1 MSPGIKAQILL
12 LIINYS
18 ASQVTKHKSMLVGK
32 DTTDIIACELLVD
45 SCKVE
50 YRRRR
55 YNE

>member
-12 LIINYS
+12 LIMNYS
-18 ASQVTKHKSMLVGK
+18 ASQVSKHKSMLVGK
-32 DTTDIIACELLVD
+32 DTSDIIACELLVD

-55 YNE
+55 YN